1 MKPTFKITPTSNG
14 HTYLWFDQPDFP
26 LTISSCEQ
34 RLCAYLRFVK
44 NLIGSK
50 GIYAIIP
57 YSVSLEDAPDVL
69 ATTKRRYDLIADDF
83 RGMAVNPGFTCSS
96 PVNAAVSS
104 ADRLVIRL
112 KDVMTIRSIPEEDLG
127 EDSSQIS
134 FFCLIQERKDELM
147 EWLQNGLDS
156 DPGTVLIK
164 DELFMHI
171 NCAKRQGY
179 YDAIAVHSR
188 NDIQDQL
195 EQAFSQALDIT

>member
-1 MKPTFKITPTSNG
+1 MKPTFKITTTSNG
-14 HTYLWFDQPDFP
+14 HTYLWIDQPDFSS
-26 LTISSCEQ
+26 TASSCEQ

-44 NLIGSK
+44 NLIGSND
-50 GIYAIIP
+50 IYAIVP

-69 ATTKRRYDLIADDF
+69 ATIKRRYELIADDF
-83 RGMAVNPGFTCSS
+83 RGMPVNPGFTCSS

-127 EDSSQIS
+127 EDSSEIS
-134 FFCLIQERKDELM
+134 FFCLIKERNDELI
-147 EWLQNGLDS
+147 EWLQHSTDS
-156 DPGTVLIK
+156 DPGKVLIQE
-164 DELFMHI
+164 ELFIHI

-195 EQAFSQALDIT
+195 EQAFSQAHDIN